1 MQQPPTLQLARELI
15 QGPYWTFAA
24 CADKAAEL
32 GGRLPTVAE
41 LQAAGVMD
49 IAPSSWVPVSA
60 PVAWAQVGVQSQDG
74 MYTTSAAVPL
84 APLPRRSFFVAL
96 APAAFAA
103 WEAERDEAYSAED
116 DEACARTFLEIT
128 CTTWAEFKSR
138 MERAPAD
145 DHVFSLSS
153 NAAETAA
160 AALAAQA
167 FASAAAAAA
176 TAVTAAAAAAAA
188 AEAAEAAE
196 AEAVVAAAAAAA
208 AADAEAEA
216 DAASAAAAAEAEAEA
231 ASAAAAAAAVEAE
244 TETAQVGMEEEGQE
258 EKEGEETSSSS
269 SSSSST
275 SSSSSSSKSKSASKR
290 KRQGPLAL
298 REGLSGGL
306 LNTPL
311 QPSQGGSKK
320 QAQVAVHDDGGA
332 SAAPEPPSAPVAPR
346 RLHS

>member
-216 DAASAAAAAEAEAEA
+216 EA